1 MSGSSIFDVIDALKA
16 IPGFNTSR
24 NSAYGKWL
32 LSGSELGIFA
42 RNIIKQYEANKAKE
56 EAKAKEVKHEEGC
69 PAVDGFGCRCGEEA

>member
-1 MSGSSIFDVIDALKA
+1 MSRGSIFDVIDALQA

-42 RNIIKQYEANKAKE
+42 RNIINQYEANKAKE
-56 EAKAKEVKHEEGC
+56 EAKA
-69 PAVDGFGCRCGEEA
+69 GEEV